1 MKTTASDNNKNII
14 ERTLLMQRDLK
25 QYAYSLTV
33 NQDDADDLLQDTYLK
48 VIQYSSYFRSETN
61 LKAWVYTIMK
71 NTFIN
76 NYRKKQR
83 AKIVVEKSPDLYMLN
98 NMVSDASD
106 DADVRFHTSEI
117 NKLILSKN
125 EEQRKP
131 FEMYLDGYK
140 YQEIAD
146 EMKISIGTVKSRIFF
161 TRKKLMEDL
170 KDYVT
175 PTYSN

>member
-1 MKTTASDNNKNII
+1 
-14 ERTLLMQRDLK
+14 
-25 QYAYSLTV
+25 
-33 NQDDADDLLQDTYLK
+33 
-48 VIQYSSYFRSETN
+48 
-61 LKAWVYTIMK
+61 MK

-76 NYRKKQR
+76 NYRKNSVQ
-83 AKIVVEKSPDLYMLN
+83 KSLWKKSDLYMLN

-106 DADVRFHTSEI
+106 DADVRYHTSEI

-146 EMKISIGTVKSRIFF
+146 EMKIRLGR
-161 TRKKLMEDL
+161 
-170 KDYVT
+170 
-175 PTYSN
+175 